1 MKSTVCILLVSFI
14 AFFWACGPRPIPP
27 PHPVEF
33 HPGTPLF
40 SKAEKLFQKKE
51 YENALELYNEYISNF
66 PKGYLAAEALM
77 KIGLIQTALGENDA
91 ARKIYEQIID
101 RYPDSFFA
109 LTAKVEILT
118 TLSNEGKYQQVIRR
132 AGVILK
138 STNSKAYLLRTYILL
153 GDSYLATGFAV
164 DALDSYLS
172 AYKKAAEEEKENLY
186 PKIEWAAKD
195 ADPKSILRLLTR
207 MATELPAD
215 DLIYRLGVKKYE
227 WKKYEDSVSL
237 LSVFVEKFPKHP
249 HVIQAEN
256 LIQEIN
262 EKFTFN
268 HNTLG
273 CLLPLSGPYETYGHK
288 ILNCIE
294 LARFQFNATHNHSPI
309 RLIIKD
315 TESDP
320 EKAALAVR
328 ELSEER
334 VGAIIGPVAA
344 HEAPAAAAQEKRIP
358 IITFSQKENITT
370 IGDYVFRNFI
380 TPKMQVESLVSYAM
394 GVLGLSRFAVLYP
407 NEKYGK
413 TFAELFQDEVD
424 AYGGEIVKVE
434 TYDPDQTDFADP
446 IKKLAESDMA
456 FIERPDEKMVGPEI
470 EQIKPVID
478 FDAIFIP
485 DGPKT
490 SGLILPQLAFYD
502 VVGIQ
507 LLGTNLWHSHR
518 LIQMAQQFVQGAIM
532 VDGFFAENRSKKVED
547 FVNIF
552 EETFDDKPGF
562 IEAVAYDTAMI
573 LFNLVSRN
581 DIQSRSQIKDE
592 ILNLRNFH
600 GLTGETSFDPTGN
613 AQKRLYILQIEK
625 DHFIELEN
633 KEFGIK
639 GPDFGVSPEE

>member
-1 MKSTVCILLVSFI
+1 MKSTACILLVSVI

-27 PHPVEF
+27 PQPVEF

-40 SKAEKLFQKKE
+40 SKAEKLFQNKE
-51 YENALELYNEYISNF
+51 YDNALELYNEYISNF

-77 KIGLIQTALGENDA
+77 KIGLIQTVLGKNNS

-132 AGVILK
+132 AEVILK
-138 STNSKAYLLRTYILL
+138 TTNSKAHLLRTYILL

-172 AYKKAAEEEKENLY
+172 AYKKATEEEKENLY
-186 PKIEWAAKD
+186 PKIERAAKD
-195 ADPKSILRLLTR
+195 ADPKSIVRLLTR
-207 MATELPAD
+207 MGSELPAD
-215 DLIYRLGVKKYE
+215 DLVYRLGVKKYE
-227 WKKYEDSVSL
+227 WKKYEDAVSL
-237 LSVFVEKFPKHP
+237 LSDFVEKFPKHP
-249 HVIQAEN
+249 HVVPAEN

-288 ILNCIE
+288 ILNSIE
-294 LARFQFNATHNHSPI
+294 LARFQFNAIHNRPPI

-315 TESDP
+315 TKSDP
-320 EKAALAVR
+320 EKAALAVQ
-328 ELSEER
+328 ELSQER

-344 HEAPAAAAQEKRIP
+344 HEAAAAAAQEKRIP
-358 IITFSQKENITT
+358 IITLSQKENITT

-380 TPKMQVESLVSYAM
+380 TPKMQVESIVSYAM

-413 TFAELFQDEVD
+413 TFAELFQEEVD
-424 AYGGEIVKVE
+424 AYGGEIVKFE

-446 IKKLAESDMA
+446 IKKLAESDME
-456 FIERPDEKMVGPEI
+456 FIEHPDEKMVGPDL

-485 DGPKT
+485 DGPKA

-518 LIQMAQQFVQGAIM
+518 LIQMAQQFVQGAVM
-532 VDGFFAENRSKKVED
+532 VDGFFAESSSKKVQD

-592 ILNLRNFH
+592 IMNLRNFH

-613 AQKRLYILQIEK
+613 AQKKLYILQIKK
-625 DHFIELEN
+625 DNFIELEN
-633 KEFGIK
+633 K
-639 GPDFGVSPEE
+639 

>member
-1 MKSTVCILLVSFI
+1 MKSTACILLVSVI
-14 AFFWACGPRPIPP
+14 AFFWACGPRPVPP
-27 PHPVEF
+27 PQPVEF

-51 YENALELYNEYISNF
+51 YDNALELYNEYISNF
-66 PKGYLAAEALM
+66 PKGYLTAEALM
-77 KIGLIQTALGENDA
+77 KIGLIQTALGKNED
-91 ARKIYEQIID
+91 ARKIYEQIVD

-118 TLSNEGKYQQVIRR
+118 TLSNEGKYEQVIRR

-138 STNSKAYLLRTYILL
+138 TTNSKAHLLRTHILL

-164 DALDSYLS
+164 DAIDSYLS
-172 AYKKAAEEEKENLY
+172 AYKKATEEEKENLY
-186 PKIEWAAKD
+186 PKIERAAKD
-195 ADPKSILRLLTR
+195 ADPKSIVRLLTP
-207 MATELPAD
+207 MGTELPAD

-227 WKKYEDSVSL
+227 WKKYEDAVSL
-237 LSVFVEKFPKHP
+237 LSDFVEKFPKHP
-249 HVIQAEN
+249 HVVPAKN

-273 CLLPLSGPYETYGHK
+273 CLLPLTGPYETYGHK

-294 LARFQFNATHNHSPI
+294 LARFQFNAIHNRPPI

-320 EKAALAVR
+320 EKAALAVQ
-328 ELSEER
+328 ELSQER

-344 HEAPAAAAQEKRIP
+344 HEAAAAAAQEKRIP
-358 IITFSQKENITT
+358 IIILSQKENITT

-407 NEKYGK
+407 DEKYGK

-434 TYDPDQTDFADP
+434 TYDPDQTDFAAP
-446 IKKLAESDMA
+446 IKKLAESDVE
-456 FIERPDEKMVGPEI
+456 FIEHPDEKMVAPEF
-470 EQIKPVID
+470 EPIKPVID

-490 SGLILPQLAFYD
+490 SGLIVPQLAFYD

-518 LIQMAQQFVQGAIM
+518 LIQMAQQFVQGAVM
-532 VDGFFAENRSKKVED
+532 VDGFFAESRSKKVQD

-573 LFNLVSRN
+573 LFDLVSRN

-592 ILNLRNFH
+592 IMNLRNFK

-613 AQKRLYILQIEK
+613 AQKKLYILQIEK

-633 KEFGIK
+633 K
-639 GPDFGVSPEE
+639 

>member
-1 MKSTVCILLVSFI
+1 MKSTVSILIVSVI

-27 PHPVEF
+27 PQPVEF
-33 HPGTPLF
+33 HPGNALF

-51 YENALELYNEYISNF
+51 YDSALKLYNEYILNF

-77 KIGLIQTALGENDA
+77 KIGLIQTALGKNDE
-91 ARKIYEQIID
+91 ARKTFEQAIGK
-101 RYPDSFFA
+101 YPDSFFA

-118 TLSNEGKYQQVIRR
+118 TLSNEGKYQQVIHR

-138 STNSKAYLLRTYILL
+138 TTNSRAHLFRTYILL

-164 DALDSYLS
+164 DAFNSYLS
-172 AYKKAAEEEKENLY
+172 AYKKAEEEKEDLY
-186 PKIEWAAKD
+186 AKIERAAKD
-195 ADPKSILRLLTR
+195 ADPKSVVRLLTR
-207 MATELPAD
+207 MGNELPAD
-215 DLIYRLGVKKYE
+215 DLIYKLAVKKYE
-227 WKKYEDSVSL
+227 WKKYEDAVSL
-237 LSVFVEKFPKHP
+237 LSDFVEKFPKH
-249 HVIQAEN
+249 HHMLQAEN
-256 LIQEIN
+256 LIEEIN

-273 CLLPLSGPYETYGHK
+273 CLLPLSGPYETYGRK

-294 LARFQFNATHNHSPI
+294 LARLQFNAKHNRPPI
-309 RLIIKD
+309 RLIVKD
-315 TESDP
+315 TGSDP
-320 EKAALAVR
+320 EKTALAVQ

-334 VGAIIGPVAA
+334 VGAIIGPVAT
-344 HEAPAAAAQEKRIP
+344 HEAAGAAAQEQRIP
-358 IITFSQKENITT
+358 IITLSQKENITT

-380 TPKMQVESLVSYAM
+380 TPKMQVESIVSYAM
-394 GVLGLSRFAVLYP
+394 SVLGLSRFAVLYP
-407 NEKYGK
+407 DEKYGK

-434 TYDPDQTDFADP
+434 TYDSDQTDFADP
-446 IKKLAESDMA
+446 IKKLAESDME
-456 FIERPDEKMVGPEI
+456 FIEHPEEKMVGPDF
-470 EQIKPVID
+470 EQTKPVID

-485 DGPKT
+485 DGPKA

-532 VDGFFAENRSKKVED
+532 VDGFFAESNSKKVKD

-552 EETFDDKPGF
+552 EETFDEKPGF

-581 DIQSRSQIKDE
+581 DIQSRSQVKDE
-592 ILNLRNFH
+592 IMNLRNFH
-600 GLTGETSFDPTGN
+600 GLTGETSFDPIGN
-613 AQKRLYILQIEK
+613 AQKKLYLLQIEK
-625 DHFIELEN
+625 DDFIELEN
-633 KEFGIK
+633 KESGVK

>member
-1 MKSTVCILLVSFI
+1 MKSTVSILLVSVI

-27 PHPVEF
+27 PQPVEF
-33 HPGTPLF
+33 HPGHALF
-40 SKAEKLFQKKE
+40 SKAEKLFQEKE
-51 YENALELYNEYISNF
+51 YDTALKVYNEYILNF

-77 KIGLIQTALGENDA
+77 KTGLIQTALGKNDA

-101 RYPDSFFA
+101 RYPDTFFA

-118 TLSNEGKYQQVIRR
+118 TFSNKGKYQQVIRR
-132 AGVILK
+132 AKVILK
-138 STNSKAYLLRTYILL
+138 TTNSKAHLLRTYILL

-186 PKIEWAAKD
+186 PKVERAAKD
-195 ADPKSILRLLTR
+195 ADPKSIVRLLTR
-207 MATELPAD
+207 MGTELPAD

-227 WKKYEDSVSL
+227 WKKYEDAVSL
-237 LSVFVEKFPKHP
+237 LSDFVEKFPKHP
-249 HVIQAEN
+249 HVAPAEN

-273 CLLPLSGPYETYGHK
+273 CLLPLSGPYETYGHN

-294 LARFQFNATHNHSPI
+294 LARVQFNATHKRSPI

-320 EKAALAVR
+320 EKAALAVQ

-344 HEAPAAAAQEKRIP
+344 HEAAAAAAQEKRIP
-358 IITFSQKENITT
+358 IITFSQKENIPT

-434 TYDPDQTDFADP
+434 TYDPNQTDFADP

-456 FIERPDEKMVGPEI
+456 FIEHPDEKMAGPEF
-470 EQIKPVID
+470 EPIKPVID

-518 LIQMAQQFVQGAIM
+518 LIQMAQQFVQGAVM
-532 VDGFFAENRSKKVED
+532 VDGFFAESRSKKVEN

-592 ILNLRNFH
+592 MLNLRNFH

-633 KEFGIK
+633 K
-639 GPDFGVSPEE
+639 